1 MNKTIYLSFTIS
13 KDDDENCSLSYR
25 RIKFSVEEIEKII
38 DTISDIEP
46 TQVKSLKY
54 AFGVIF
60 KEFYKQPLQI
70 VKPKK
75 ILQIGYS
82 NKIYKNYFCQP
93 AIKP

>member
-60 KEFYKQPLQI
+60 KEFYKQPTAYTF
-70 VKPKK
+70 P
-75 ILQIGYS
+75 S
-82 NKIYKNYFCQP
+82 NKKKTLTNSETEEDSSDWLF
-93 AIKP
+93 K